1 MSAELIKGPEVAAK
15 IRQGIIEEMKELTA
29 KTGKVP
35 GLAVVIVG
43 EDPASKTYVRNKERT
58 SKKLGF
64 HSEVHRL
71 PEDVTQEELLA
82 MVHRLNNDD
91 DIHGVLVQ
99 LPLPKHIDEE
109 PIIHAILPE
118 KDVDGFHPVN
128 VGNLMIGAESYIPC
142 TPHGVIKMLEH
153 IGYDLKGKNATVVG
167 RSNIV
172 GKPVALLLL
181 ERHATVT
188 ICHSRTQNLAEVC
201 RQADVLV
208 VAVGRPEMVKGD
220 WIKPGAVVI
229 DVGINSVDGKLVGD
243 VEFEAAS
250 KVAGHITP
258 VPGGVGPMT
267 ITMLMV
273 NTLQSFKKKHNLI

>member
-1 MSAELIKGPEVAAK
+1 VAELVKGKDVAAK
-15 IRQGIIEEMKELTA
+15 IREEISAELEQLKN

-35 GLAVVIVG
+35 GLAVVLVG
-43 EDPASKTYVRNKERT
+43 EDPASQTYVNNKEKT

-71 PEDVTQEELLA
+71 PESISQEELLKL
-82 MVHRLNNDD
+82 VDQLNNDD
-91 DIHGVLVQ
+91 NIHGILVQ
-99 LPLPKHIDEE
+99 LPLPDHIEDEAV
-109 PIIHAILPE
+109 IHAISAE

-128 VGNLMIGAESYIPC
+128 VGNLMIGEKSYIPC
-142 TPHGVIKMLEH
+142 TPHGVIKMIEYT
-153 IGYDLKGKNATVVG
+153 GFDLKGKNAVVVG

-181 ERHATVT
+181 QRHATVT
-188 ICHSRTQNLAEVC
+188 ICHSKTQDLPGVC
-201 RQADVLV
+201 SSADVLV
-208 VAVGRPEMVKGD
+208 VAAGQPEMVKGD

-229 DVGINSVDGKLVGD
+229 DVGIHRIDDKLKGD
-243 VEFEAAS
+243 VEFESAE
-250 KVAGHITP
+250 KVASYISP

-273 NTLQSFKKKHNLI
+273 NTLEAFKHLNGLD